1 MSLKTANVLR
11 ATYTDVVMEML
22 AAKGEE
28 VLRVKSNEV
37 AIPVV
42 DAEGNEAFVTFTIK
56 VPSGSREGDEYDGYS
71 MAEEYAMNQKEKA
84 DKAAKAEKAKAAKIA
99 KDEARRK
106 AKAEAAQK
114 RKEEEGD

>member
-1 MSLKTANVLR
+1 MSLKTANELR

-71 MAEEYAMNQKEKA
+71 MAEEYTMNQKEKA
-84 DKAAKAEKAKAAKIA
+84 EKAAKAEKTKAAKIA

-114 RKEEEGD
+114 RKEKEGE